1 MKDFKSIW
9 TGSSLG
15 ARSALVVGAVAIVAA
30 TAAIG
35 NWAMTKEYEALFTGL
50 AEQDASTMV
59 AELDRMKIPYRLED
73 GGRRILVP
81 QELVHKTRLQLVGK
95 NLPLH
100 GAVGFEI
107 FNNTDFGMTEFAQ
120 KVNYQRAL
128 QGELTRT
135 IMSLNEVQAARV
147 HLVLAESSIFRRD
160 QNRSK
165 ASVTVALKP
174 GHTLAREQVSGIQ
187 RLVAAAVAGI
197 DAADVTVLD
206 QKGITLSSRHDAQRD
221 GSAWQLET
229 QRQIEDHLVRKAA
242 MMLDRTFGPGQGV
255 VSVDVVLNFDQMK
268 VTTEEVL
275 AAKNGEAG
283 TAAAGVLVRERQTL
297 REQGAGKDKPDGAGS
312 AVTNTETE
320 YQTGRRVEQIVA
332 TPGSVRRINVGV
344 VVPRGVSAE
353 RLDRVRQIVAMAVG
367 LNKDR
372 GDGIAVYSLD
382 QMSEAAPALAGAT
395 AEAATGLV
403 PVESAGSAQAAAR
416 PQPAFAVSADVVLR
430 YAAGLLLLAI
440 AIAAWWRSSRARR
453 PAALAAP
460 VLLGDAERG
469 RLLENVKLW
478 LDKPAPSQPQPAR
491 ERLQ

>member
-15 ARSALVVGAVAIVAA
+15 ARSALMVGAFAIVVA
-30 TAAIG
+30 TVAIG

-135 IMSLNEVQAARV
+135 IMSLNEVQSARV
-147 HLVLAESSIFRRD
+147 HLVLAESSIFKRD

-206 QKGITLSSRHDAQRD
+206 QKGITLSSRQDAQRD
-221 GSAWQLET
+221 GSTWQLET

-275 AAKNGEAG
+275 AAKNTGEAG
-283 TAAAGVLVRERQTL
+283 AAAAGVLVRERQTL
-297 REQGAGKDKPDGAGS
+297 REQGGKDKAEGAA

-320 YQTGRRVEQIVA
+320 YQTGRRVEQIVG

-367 LNKDR
+367 LDKDR

-382 QMSEAAPALAGAT
+382 QMSETAPALAGAT
-395 AEAATGLV
+395 AEAAGLV
-403 PVESAGSAQAAAR
+403 PVEQSGSQAAAR
-416 PQPAFAVSADVVLR
+416 AQTALPISADVLLR
-430 YAAGLLLLAI
+430 YAAGLLLLAF
-440 AIAAWWRSSRARR
+440 AVAAWWWSSRARR
-453 PAALAAP
+453 PVALAVP

-478 LDKPAPSQPQPAR
+478 LDKPAPAQPQPAR

>member
-15 ARSALVVGAVAIVAA
+15 ARSALVVGAFAIVAA

-206 QKGITLSSRHDAQRD
+206 QKGITLSSRQDAQRD

-229 QRQIEDHLVRKAA
+229 QRLIEDHLVRKAA

-255 VSVDVVLNFDQMK
+255 VSVDVVLNFDQVK

-275 AAKNGEAG
+275 AAKNTGESG
-283 TAAAGVLVRERQTL
+283 TGASGVLVRERQTL
-297 REQGAGKDKPDGAGS
+297 REQGGKDKADGAA

-320 YQTGRRVEQIVA
+320 YQTGRRVEQIVG

-344 VVPRGVSAE
+344 VVPRGVAAE

-367 LNKDR
+367 LDKDR

-382 QMSEAAPALAGAT
+382 QMSESAPALAGASGDT
-395 AEAATGLV
+395 APGLV
-403 PVESAGSAQAAAR
+403 SVEQPGSGQAAAR
-416 PQPAFAVSADVVLR
+416 PQAASTNSADVLLR

-440 AIAAWWRSSRARR
+440 AVAVWWRSSRTRR
-453 PAALAAP
+453 PVAPPAP
-460 VLLGDAERG
+460 VLLGDAERS
-469 RLLENVKLW
+469 RLLENVKVW
-478 LDKPAPSQPQPAR
+478 LDKPATSQPAR

>member
-9 TGSSLG
+9 NGSSLG
-15 ARSALVVGAVAIVAA
+15 ARSALVAGAFAIVAA

-35 NWAMTKEYEALFTGL
+35 NWAMSREYEALFTGL

-100 GAVGFEI
+100 GGVGFEI

-135 IMSLNEVQAARV
+135 IMSLNEVQSARV

-206 QKGITLSSRHDAQRD
+206 QKGITLSSRQDAQRD

-275 AAKNGEAG
+275 AARNGEAG

-297 REQGAGKDKPDGAGS
+297 REQGGKDKADGAA
-312 AVTNTETE
+312 AVTNNETE
-320 YQTGRRVEQIVA
+320 YQTGRRVEQIVG

-382 QMSEAAPALAGAT
+382 QMSETAPALAGVTADAT
-395 AEAATGLV
+395 TALV
-403 PVESAGSAQAAAR
+403 PVTSAGPAQAAAVGT
-416 PQPAFAVSADVVLR
+416 QTAFSVSADEVLR
-430 YAAGLLLLAI
+430 YAAGLVLLAI

-453 PAALAAP
+453 PAALTAP
-460 VLLGDAERG
+460 VLLGDAERS
-469 RLLENVKLW
+469 RLLANVKLW
-478 LDKPAPSQPQPAR
+478 LDKPVPPQPQPAR

>member
-9 TGSSLG
+9 TGSSPG
-15 ARSALVVGAVAIVAA
+15 ARSALVIAAFAIVAA
-30 TAAIG
+30 TATIG

-206 QKGITLSSRHDAQRD
+206 QKGITLSSRQDAQRD

-275 AAKNGEAG
+275 AAKNTGEAG
-283 TAAAGVLVRERQTL
+283 TAVAGVLVRERQTL
-297 REQGAGKDKPDGAGS
+297 REQSAGKDKPDGVGS

-344 VVPRGVSAE
+344 VVPRGVAAE

-382 QMSEAAPALAGAT
+382 QMSETAPALAGAT

-403 PVESAGSAQAAAR
+403 PVESAGPAQAAVR
-416 PQPAFAVSADVVLR
+416 PQPAFSVSADVVLR

-453 PAALAAP
+453 PVAMAAP
-460 VLLGDAERG
+460 VLLGDAERS

-478 LDKPAPSQPQPAR
+478 LDKPAPLQPAK
-491 ERLQ
+491 EKQQ